1 LEPIGKCPKCGSNV
15 YDTGMAYIC
24 EKATGPSKTCDF
36 RSGKVILQ
44 REIPR
49 EQMVKLLTAG
59 KTDLLPKFISKK
71 GRPFSAY
78 LVSGKDGKVSFEF
91 EPRKP
96 KVPKKGSKAAPEKPI
111 EPSPEPAGTA

>member
-1 LEPIGKCPKCGSNV
+1 
-15 YDTGMAYIC
+15 MAYIC

-49 EQMVKLLTAG
+49 EQMVKLLTTG

-78 LVSGKDGKVSFEF
+78 LVLGKDGKVSFEF

-96 KVPKKGSKAAPEKPI
+96 KAPGAKKGVKVAAEKPT
-111 EPSPEPAGTA
+111 EPSTEPAATPS